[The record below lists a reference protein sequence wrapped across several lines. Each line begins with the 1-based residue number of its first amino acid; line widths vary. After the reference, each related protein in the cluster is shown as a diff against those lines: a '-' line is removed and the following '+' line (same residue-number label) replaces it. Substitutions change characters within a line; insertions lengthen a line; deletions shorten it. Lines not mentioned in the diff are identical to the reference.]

1 MQLSSNFNFF
11 LFKISCLSHTS
22 SLSRGESMGEGVG
35 IFRLF
40 LTAAF
45 VLGSVFLC
53 FPAFAQTSDEPQEL
67 PKPKFQTTPPFFQ
80 EWSFNN
86 DQADSVPS
94 GFSYSTVGEGSEGV
108 WVVEAD
114 STAPGQPQVLML
126 KPGCKQESC
135 YHVLLADNTKVEYL
149 DLGIRIKMVLG
160 VSSGKAG
167 LVFSVKD
174 NKNFYA
180 VVVTPETNTLQAYL
194 VQNGQAK
201 LLGEEK
207 ILPMEGEWHFLR
219 IHRISYISHFPIE
232 CYFDN
237 QLILHLSDSTLG
249 EGKVGVIAMGK
260 GSFAFD
266 NLRAVE
272 LLTERPLSRPPAY

>member
-1 MQLSSNFNFF
+1 MQSSSNFNH
-11 LFKISCLSHTS
+11 LPHTPS
-22 SLSRGESMGEGVG
+22 PSKGESWGEGVG
-35 IFRLF
+35 IIKIALGV
-40 LTAAF
+40 F
-45 VLGSVFLC
+45 VVISSVF
-53 FPAFAQTSDEPQEL
+53 FTSPAFTQTSDEPQEL
-67 PKPKFQTTPPFFQ
+67 PKPKFQTTPPLFQ

-86 DQADSVPS
+86 DQVDTLPS
-94 GFSYSTVGEGSEGV
+94 GFSKSTVGNGSEGV

-114 STAPGQPQVLML
+114 ASAPSRPQALML
-126 KPGCKQESC
+126 KPGCQQESC
-135 YHVLLADNTKVEYL
+135 YHVLLADDINVEYL

-167 LVFSVKD
+167 LVFSAKD
-174 NKNFYA
+174 NQNFYA

-194 VQNGQAK
+194 VQDGQAK

-249 EGKVGVIAMGK
+249 EGKVGLITMGK
-260 GSFAFD
+260 GAFAFD